1 MRNIQTTQNA
11 TATLF
16 ANNVL
21 EESFEADPLSDLQR
35 ILEQVQELNQ
45 KYNTKDE
52 QKLYNN
58 KFTTNSCSDSDSDIE
73 HFNSHHHRH
82 SLKTIDVSLND
93 SGELNLDNLR
103 TEINNAENEY
113 IKIRV
118 PSDVD
123 LRDIDLRVEDSDC
136 ENKNNVN
143 NNNNNS
149 EQKKRTRNREK
160 TIAEYFV

>member
-1 MRNIQTTQNA
+1 M
-11 TATLF
+11 
-16 ANNVL
+16 
-21 EESFEADPLSDLQR
+21 
-35 ILEQVQELNQ
+35 
-45 KYNTKDE
+45 
-52 QKLYNN
+52 
-58 KFTTNSCSDSDSDIE
+58 
-73 HFNSHHHRH
+73 
-82 SLKTIDVSLND
+82 
-93 SGELNLDNLR
+93 NLDNLR

>member
-1 MRNIQTTQNA
+1 MRNSQAVQNA
-11 TATLF
+11 TTLF
-16 ANNVL
+16 ANNVV
-21 EESFEADPLSDLQR
+21 EESFEADPLSDLQK
-35 ILEQVQELNQ
+35 ILEQVEEWNQ

-52 QKLYNN
+52 QKLYS
-58 KFTTNSCSDSDSDIE
+58 KFTSCSSSDSDSDIE
-73 HFNSHHHRH
+73 NYNSHHRRH
-82 SLKTIDVSLND
+82 SLKTIDVALND

-123 LRDIDLRVEDSDC
+123 LRDIDLRVEDSDN
-136 ENKNNVN
+136 ENNSTSNKNNT
-143 NNNNNS
+143 
-149 EQKKRTRNREK
+149 EQRKKIRDREK

>member
-52 QKLYNN
+52 QKLHNN
-58 KFTTNSCSDSDSDIE
+58 KFTTNSCSSSSDSDSDIE
-73 HFNSHHHRH
+73 HYSSNHRH

-113 IKIRV
+113 NKIRV

-136 ENKNNVN
+136 ENKNNN
-143 NNNNNS
+143 NN